1 MATNPAAVTN
11 PTGSM
16 TGTRTGAE
24 SSLSSWVGPY
34 VTDMLGKG
42 AGLSELPYTPY
53 TGQISAGASPLQNQ
67 AFSGIAG
74 LAVPGDLGA
83 AAAGAGDIAGRAGG
97 MGFDPTTFDAGTFDT
112 AAMNQ
117 YMNPFIQGALNPQLD
132 EARRQAEISRVQ
144 NAARMTQAGAFG
156 GSRQAIM
163 ESELDRNLQRNLSDI
178 TGTGMASAYDRAMQA
193 YQTDQQRRLQ
203 AEGMGEGSRQ
213 FGAGFGLDALSR
225 ELQARQAQSQLGR
238 TAFDTQRD
246 VFGTQM
252 GAGATQRDIEQE
264 GIAAAMRQFEQERD
278 DPFKKVQF
286 QQSLLQ
292 GLPLEAQNYSY
303 VEPDALSRFLGSS
316 AGVLSLI
323 RDLNLG
329 GSTKTPTPQYSAEQ
343 LAAMEAGG

>member
-1 MATNPAAVTN
+1 
-11 PTGSM
+11 
-16 TGTRTGAE
+16 
-24 SSLSSWVGPY
+24 
-34 VTDMLGKG
+34 
-42 AGLSELPYTPY
+42 
-53 TGQISAGASPLQNQ
+53 
-67 AFSGIAG
+67 
-74 LAVPGDLGA
+74 
-83 AAAGAGDIAGRAGG
+83 
-97 MGFDPTTFDAGTFDT
+97 MGFDPSTFDAGTFDT

-163 ESELDRNLQRNLSDI
+163 ESEMDRNLQRNLSDI

-316 AGVLSLI
+316 AGILSLI

>member
-1 MATNPAAVTN
+1 
-11 PTGSM
+11 
-16 TGTRTGAE
+16 
-24 SSLSSWVGPY
+24 
-34 VTDMLGKG
+34 
-42 AGLSELPYTPY
+42 
-53 TGQISAGASPLQNQ
+53 
-67 AFSGIAG
+67 
-74 LAVPGDLGA
+74 
-83 AAAGAGDIAGRAGG
+83 

-163 ESELDRNLQRNLSDI
+163 ESELDRNLQRDLSNI
-178 TGTGMASAYDRAMQA
+178 TGVGMMSAYDKAMQA
-193 YQTDQQRRLQ
+193 YQTDQQRRLE
-203 AEGMGEGSRQ
+203 AEGMGEQSRQ

-225 ELQARQAQSQLGR
+225 ELQAREAQSQLGR

-252 GAGATQRDIEQE
+252 DAGATQRGIEQE

-286 QQSLLQ
+286 QQSLLD
-292 GLPLEAQNYSY
+292 GLPLAAQNYSY
-303 VEPDALSRFLGSS
+303 VEPDALSRFLGGG
-316 AGVLSLI
+316 AGILSLL

>member
-1 MATNPAAVTN
+1 
-11 PTGSM
+11 
-16 TGTRTGAE
+16 
-24 SSLSSWVGPY
+24 
-34 VTDMLGKG
+34 MLGKG

-74 LAVPGDLGA
+74 LTVPGDLGA
-83 AAAGAGDIAGRAGG
+83 GAAGAGDIAGRASG
-97 MGFDPTTFDAGTFDT
+97 MGFDPSQFTSGYVAPDAYGAGQFDSGFTAPAGYTAGSFNAGTFDT

-117 YMNPFIQGALNPQLD
+117 YMSPFIQGALNPQLD

-144 NAARMTQAGAFG
+144 NAGRMTQAGAFG

-163 ESELDRNLQRNLSDI
+163 ESEMDRSLQRNLSDI
-178 TGTGMASAYDRAMQA
+178 TGAGMMSAYDKAMQA
-193 YQTDQQRRLQ
+193 YQTDQQRRLE
-203 AEGMGEGSRQ
+203 AEGMGEQSRQ

-225 ELQARQAQSQLGR
+225 ELQARQAQSQMGR

-246 VFGTQM
+246 VFSTQM
-252 GAGATQRDIEQE
+252 DAGATQRDIEQE

-278 DPFKKVQF
+278 YPYKQLQFK
-286 QQSLLQ
+286 QSMLQ

-303 VEPDALSRFLGSS
+303 VEPDSLSRFLGSS

-329 GSTKTPTPQYSAEQ
+329 GSTGTPTQQYSAEQ